1 MTAMTTERRAEHLRE
16 LAHGIMSEVSRV
28 IVGQTD
34 VIRDTVAALIAGQN
48 VLLEG
53 VPGLGKTQLVRT
65 LSQVLDLTFSR
76 IQFTPDLMPA
86 DITGTNVLVEPADG
100 RRGFRFEPGPI
111 FAHLVLADEINRAT
125 PKTQSALLE
134 AMQERQVSVGRQV
147 HALERP
153 FFVMATQNPI
163 EMEGTYPLPEA
174 QVDRFMFKL
183 VVDYPSGDELGEII
197 ARTTGAQTPDVSTVA
212 TGDDLIDLGEFA
224 RRVAIAP
231 HVESY
236 VVTLVKATHPS
247 DARAH
252 GMTRQFVRYGASP
265 RAAQAIVLAGKVYA
279 LLDGRYNV
287 SFDDIRRAVK
297 PAMRHRILLNFE
309 AEAQGGDQRRRAG
322 PDSHDHAPG
331 RRLRQRGPA
340 GRTGLRSRGRTARPA
355 RTPHRRLQSAPR
367 APPHGRT
374 TQPQSRD
381 RPSTLP
387 TTAPIR
393 PATTSGRSTGMFMPA
408 ATSCSSRSA
417 NPKRRS
423 SSTCSWMPA
432 RPWPP
437 AGRRSSKSPSV
448 WRQRSVGWRSPATTT
463 SPQPLS
469 AAIRRITFP
478 LSRAVRRRAAS
489 TTFSNPRH
497 PQGPPAWRRRRA
509 TMPPAAGRTA
519 WPC

>member
-1 MTAMTTERRAEHLRE
+1 MTTMTTERRAEHLRE
-16 LAHGIMSEVSRV
+16 LAHSIMSEVSRV
-28 IVGQTD
+28 IVGQTE
-34 VIRDTVAALIAGQN
+34 VIRDTVVALIAGQN

-65 LSQVLDLTFSR
+65 LSQVLDLSFSR

-100 RRGFRFEPGPI
+100 RRGFRFEPGPV

-147 HALERP
+147 HALDRP

-197 ARTTGAQTPDVSTVA
+197 GRTTGAQVPDVAKVA
-212 TGDDLIDLGEFA
+212 TGDDLIDMGEFA

-247 DARAH
+247 DSRAH
-252 GMTRQFVRYGASP
+252 DMTRQYVRYGASP
-265 RAAQAIVLAGKVYA
+265 RAAQALVLAGKVYA

-287 SFDDIRRAVK
+287 SFDDVRRAVK

-309 AEAQGGDQRRRAG
+309 AEAQGVTSEGVLDQILMTTR
-322 PDSHDHAPG
+322 PDG
-331 RRLRQRGPA
+331 G
-340 GRTGLRSRGRTARPA
+340 
-355 RTPHRRLQSAPR
+355 
-367 APPHGRT
+367 
-374 TQPQSRD
+374 
-381 RPSTLP
+381 
-387 TTAPIR
+387 
-393 PATTSGRSTGMFMPA
+393 
-408 ATSCSSRSA
+408 
-417 NPKRRS
+417 
-423 SSTCSWMPA
+423 
-432 RPWPP
+432 
-437 AGRRSSKSPSV
+437 
-448 WRQRSVGWRSPATTT
+448 
-463 SPQPLS
+463 
-469 AAIRRITFP
+469 
-478 LSRAVRRRAAS
+478 
-489 TTFSNPRH
+489 
-497 PQGPPAWRRRRA
+497 
-509 TMPPAAGRTA
+509 
-519 WPC
+519 